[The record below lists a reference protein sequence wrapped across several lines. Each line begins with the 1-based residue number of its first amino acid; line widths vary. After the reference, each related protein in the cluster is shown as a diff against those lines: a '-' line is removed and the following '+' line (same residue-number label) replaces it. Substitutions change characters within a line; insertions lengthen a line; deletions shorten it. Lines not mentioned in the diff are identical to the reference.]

1 MSGGEDP
8 GWTMALN
15 TRAVEQWAQRVVEEA
30 SKGTQHT
37 GEELARQLKALQGR
51 GPRVRISTD
60 DLRGIE
66 HWAGWAARAST
77 PDAYSRV
84 EVDAGELAQTAA
96 VLMHALWT
104 AYGPVGKPGDQ
115 LGVMDQAT
123 RNTQQGPRPP
133 MLCGGPAQDED
144 GKARICVRDEAHDG
158 HHADLCGNWSAC
170 TAQVFARR
178 CWLPAGHDDTWHQDA
193 HGDLARR
200 GGATSPPRRVQPVD
214 DAVEAAAAARVKD
227 REDREDFGPAVDQRI
242 AELALPLA
250 ARRPRRYR
258 VTRHNGQVADVSA
271 AGVDEVDGALRFR
284 EHDGTHFRTF
294 APGAWADYWH
304 DDEEST
310 P

>member
-1 MSGGEDP
+1 MTGGEDP

-66 HWAGWAARAST
+66 HRAGWAARAST

-123 RNTQQGPRPP
+123 RTPTDEHGP
-133 MLCGGPAQDED
+133 L
-144 GKARICVRDEAHDG
+144 
-158 HHADLCGNWSAC
+158 
-170 TAQVFARR
+170 RR
-178 CWLPAGHDDTWHQDA
+178 K
-193 HGDLARR
+193 

-214 DAVEAAAAARVKD
+214 DAVEAAAAARVK
-227 REDREDFGPAVDQRI
+227 DREDFGPAVDQRI

-258 VTRHNGQVADVSA
+258 VTRHNGQIADVSA